1 MTLSNEEGDKVVM
14 KYDAERHTL
23 SFDRRESGLVDFS
36 ENFPA
41 VTVSPTFEDK
51 GAISLRL
58 FIDRSSIEVFG
69 DGGRFVM
76 TNLVFPRRP
85 YSQLSFSSEGG
96 NARLSNLKVYSLIND

>member
-69 DGGRFVM
+69 DGGRFVD
-76 TNLVFPRRP
+76 VCASIFYGYRR
-85 YSQLSFSSEGG
+85 
-96 NARLSNLKVYSLIND
+96 SNEKQTCRYTDTGIPKN